1 MTRLTNLDGTEL
13 ATWLTRVTQTIDRSL
28 RDPVRTETTAK
39 LRDGSNTR
47 AGLPVLTQLALLDDC
62 LRVAQLALE
71 AVGTSDAET
80 LARVAELVRVAAEK
94 YFAALPRYE
103 AFGDGAPTL
112 EDVEAFL
119 HAHRG
124 DDGPFGFEHEDVW
137 RGLYLVRLVEQHT
150 RNASPLRDHERM
162 LARIMDAVF
171 GGRASDRERAARR
184 RLRALFEPTATG
196 GVDPRIAAFCRD
208 DGPEVFSSVA
218 HGSQLFERDPFD
230 VESIHAEAR
239 EVFHRQIVRATTPE
253 QHWHGHGRTL
263 LILGESGSGKT
274 HLLRALRTQT
284 HAQRVGYV
292 GYLQMTSEVGEYS
305 RYVLRNLIDSL
316 ERPYDAPTL
325 SESGL
330 MYLSDGLAEGR
341 VPIPPEELEQL
352 RTAELTSDE
361 LDAVVGGIIDRVV
374 RTEGLE
380 RLEVDILHALLLLQR
395 RDPAIQRRVVRF
407 LRCEPL
413 TAYDRKLL
421 GGLSARE
428 QPEDP
433 LRTIQQLASVM
444 YELHM
449 AALVLLVDQIEET
462 IPDGLTVT
470 RLQQA
475 FDSLRAIADATPS
488 AVVVISCLEDVYDTV
503 RPRLSRSLVDRLER
517 DPTPVRLASQR
528 YPDEIEQ
535 MLVRR
540 LEYLYTSLDVAWR
553 DDEPLFP
560 FTQDQIDAVG
570 HFRARDCLAKFRE
583 YHAACIAARRLV
595 PPVVDPS
602 AAVMVPVAPAWAM
615 TTPGVTPPQLR
626 PPASFPELERA
637 WNDAVAATAALPDD
651 DAALLAFVELAIR
664 DAATETGVQLTT
676 RRTGS
681 GSTHQLHVEGP
692 TLGHRVIAMTNRP
705 PQGGHLGKQLE
716 ALRKLA
722 ATGVIPIALRN
733 SDFQFKAKSAIS
745 QRVGEL
751 IAAGGRTVVLEE
763 RELRTVRAARDLA
776 DANLADFA
784 EWRRIKRPIAQL
796 SFVRQILDLDRVSP
810 TPRAPAP
817 AAEPAI
823 VIVDKP
829 VPASGPTQPSG
840 PVATADFDPTQIRV
854 GVTTTLRAEPQYLSL
869 DQIKTHVAFLG
880 GTGSGKT
887 TAALNVIEQLLER
900 GVSALLLDRK
910 GDLARYAS
918 DAWWRDPAHPEHARK
933 AQLRSRIDVALYT
946 PGNNAG
952 RPLRLPLVPPLVD
965 ANAQERDQLAK
976 FAASGL
982 AAMMGY
988 GSGSTHQHKQSV
1000 LQCAIQLHADERD
1013 VTLDVLLDTI
1023 NRPDPDLLAT
1033 VGSLQRYFAGLSED
1047 LQSLRIQRGS
1057 LLTGDGETL
1066 DIGALLPP
1074 AGDRPRLTIIN
1085 TSGLTEIPVLQFW
1098 VSRLLI
1104 ELARLAR
1111 KRPTKELQA
1120 VAFFDEADAYVPAVG
1135 TPPTKEPMFDLLRR
1149 ARSGGLGILL
1159 ATQNP
1164 GDFDYKARDNIGTWL
1179 VGKVAQD
1186 RAIEKMRNLLGA
1198 YPQVASRLATQ
1209 PTGHFF
1215 QLTAGRAVEIKSDRS
1230 LMQTEQLSEAELVDV
1245 ARGAAR
1251 PRR

>member
-1 MTRLTNLDGTEL
+1 MTQLTNLDAAEL
-13 ATWLTRVTQTIDRSL
+13 TTWLTRVTQTIDRSL
-28 RDPVRTETTAK
+28 RDPARTEATAA
-39 LRDGSNTR
+39 LREGLKTR

-62 LRVAQLALE
+62 LRVAHLAIE
-71 AVGTSDAET
+71 ADGLAEEDE
-80 LARVAELVRVAAEK
+80 LARVTELVRVAAEK
-94 YFAALPRYE
+94 YFAALPQYE
-103 AFGDGAPTL
+103 AFGDGAGNP

-119 HAHRG
+119 RAHRA
-124 DDGPFGFEHEDVW
+124 DEGPFGFLHEQPW
-137 RGLYLVRLVEQHT
+137 RGLHLARLVEQHT

-171 GGRASDRERAARR
+171 GGRATDVERSARR
-184 RLRALFEPTATG
+184 RLRELFEPKASG
-196 GVDPRIAAFCRD
+196 GTDPRVTAFCRD

-218 HGSQLFERDPFD
+218 HGSQIFERDPFD

-239 EVFHRQIVRATTPE
+239 ELFHRQIERATTPE
-253 QHWHGHGRTL
+253 QHSRGHGRTL
-263 LILGESGSGKT
+263 LVLGESGCGKT

-284 HAQRVGYV
+284 HAQRLGYV
-292 GYLQMTSEVGEYS
+292 GYLQMASEVGDYS

-316 ERPYDAPTL
+316 ERPYDPPAL

-341 VPIPPEELEQL
+341 VPIPATELEQL

-361 LDAVVGGIIDRVV
+361 LDAVVGGIIDRIV

-407 LRCEPL
+407 LRCEAL

-421 GGLSARE
+421 GGLSARQ

-449 AALVLLVDQIEET
+449 AALVLVVDQIEET
-462 IPDGLTVT
+462 IPDGHTVT

-488 AVVVISCLEDVYDTV
+488 AVIVISCLEDVYDTV

-517 DPTPVRLASQR
+517 DPTPVRLTSQR
-528 YPDEIEQ
+528 HPDEIEQ

-540 LEYLYTSLDVAWR
+540 LEFLFASFDIAWR

-560 FTQDQIDAVG
+560 FTAEQLEAVS

-583 YHAACIAARRLV
+583 YHAACIAAGRLV
-595 PPVVDPS
+595 PPVADPT
-602 AAVMVPVAPAWAM
+602 AAVMVPVAPAWAL
-615 TTPGVTPPQLR
+615 TTPGVTSPELR
-626 PPASFPELERA
+626 PPANFAELERA
-637 WNDAVAATAALPDD
+637 WNDAIASSAALPDD
-651 DAALLAFVELAIR
+651 DDALLAFVEQAIR
-664 DAATETGVQLTT
+664 DAAGEAELSLIT

-681 GSTHQLHVEGP
+681 GSTHQLHIEGP
-692 TLGHRVIAMTNRP
+692 TIGHRVVAMTNRP

-716 ALRKLA
+716 TLRKVVN
-722 ATGVIPIALRN
+722 TGAIPIALRN

-763 RELRTVRAARDLA
+763 RELRTIRAARDLV
-776 DANLADFA
+776 DANPPNFA
-784 EWRRIKRPIAQL
+784 EWRRIKRPITRL
-796 SFVRQILDLDRVSP
+796 SFVRQILDLDRTPMPLPAVEISEPHPVSASALKAVP
-810 TPRAPAP
+810 QPAR
-817 AAEPAI
+817 
-823 VIVDKP
+823 
-829 VPASGPTQPSG
+829 TPSG
-840 PVATADFDPTQIRV
+840 PVAAIDPAQIKI
-854 GVTTTLRAEPQYLSL
+854 GVTTTMRAEPQYLTL

-910 GDLARYAS
+910 GDLSRYAT
-918 DAWWRDPAHPEHARK
+918 DAWWRDAEHPDRARK
-933 AQLRSRIDVALYT
+933 AQLRSRIDIGLFT
-946 PGNNAG
+946 PGNSAG

-988 GSGSTHQHKQSV
+988 GTSSTHQHKQSV
-1000 LQCAIQLHADERD
+1000 LQCAIQLQAEERE
-1013 VTLDVLLDTI
+1013 VGLDLLLDTI

-1033 VGSLQRYFAGLSED
+1033 VGSLQRFFAGLSED

-1057 LLTGDGETL
+1057 LLIGDGEAL
-1066 DIGALLPP
+1066 DVGALLPAP
-1074 AGDRPRLTIIN
+1074 GAKPRLTIIN
-1085 TSGLTEIPVLQFW
+1085 TSALTEIPVLQFW

-1135 TPPTKEPMFDLLRR
+1135 SPPTKEPMFDLLRR
-1149 ARSGGLGILL
+1149 ARSGGLGVLL

-1186 RAIEKMRNLLGA
+1186 RAIEKMRNLLGS

-1215 QLTAGRAVEIKSDRS
+1215 VLANGRAAEIKCDRS
-1230 LMQTEQLSEAELVDV
+1230 LMQTEQLSDADV
-1245 ARGAAR
+1245 IEVAK
-1251 PRR
+1251 RRS

>member
-1 MTRLTNLDGTEL
+1 
-13 ATWLTRVTQTIDRSL
+13 
-28 RDPVRTETTAK
+28 
-39 LRDGSNTR
+39 
-47 AGLPVLTQLALLDDC
+47 
-62 LRVAQLALE
+62 
-71 AVGTSDAET
+71 
-80 LARVAELVRVAAEK
+80 
-94 YFAALPRYE
+94 
-103 AFGDGAPTL
+103 
-112 EDVEAFL
+112 
-119 HAHRG
+119 
-124 DDGPFGFEHEDVW
+124 
-137 RGLYLVRLVEQHT
+137 
-150 RNASPLRDHERM
+150 
-162 LARIMDAVF
+162 
-171 GGRASDRERAARR
+171 
-184 RLRALFEPTATG
+184 
-196 GVDPRIAAFCRD
+196 
-208 DGPEVFSSVA
+208 
-218 HGSQLFERDPFD
+218 
-230 VESIHAEAR
+230 
-239 EVFHRQIVRATTPE
+239 
-253 QHWHGHGRTL
+253 
-263 LILGESGSGKT
+263 
-274 HLLRALRTQT
+274 LLRALRTQT
-284 HAQRVGYV
+284 HAQRLGYV
-292 GYLQMTSEVGEYS
+292 GYLQMTSEVGDYS

-316 ERPYDAPTL
+316 ERPYDAPAL

-341 VPIPPEELEQL
+341 VPIPATALEQL
-352 RTAELTSDE
+352 RTAELTSAE
-361 LDAVVGGIIDRVV
+361 LDTVIGGMIDRIV

-407 LRCEPL
+407 LRCEAL
-413 TAYDRKLL
+413 TGYDRTLL
-421 GGLSARE
+421 GGLAARE
-428 QPEDP
+428 QPDDP
-433 LRTIQQLASVM
+433 LRTIQQLAAVM

-449 AALVLLVDQIEET
+449 AALVLVVDQIEEA

-475 FDSLRAIADATPS
+475 FDSLRAITDATPS

-517 DPTPVRLASQR
+517 DPTPVRLTSQR

-540 LEYLYTSLDVAWR
+540 LEFLFTSFDVAWR

-560 FTQDQIDAVG
+560 FTQEQIDAVS
-570 HFRARDCLAKFRE
+570 HFRARDCLAKFRD
-583 YHAACIAARRLV
+583 YHAACIAARKLV
-595 PPVVDPS
+595 PPVGNLS
-602 AAVMVPVAPAWAM
+602 AAVMVPIAPAWAA
-615 TTPGVTPPQLR
+615 TKPGVTPPELR

-637 WNDAVAATAALPDD
+637 WNDAISASTALPDD
-651 DAALLAFVELAIR
+651 DGALLAFIEQAIR
-664 DAATETGVQLTT
+664 DAAGEAELSLIT
-676 RRTGS
+676 RRTS
-681 GSTHQLHVEGP
+681 SSSTHQLHVEGP
-692 TLGHRVIAMTNRP
+692 TIGHRVIAMTNRP
-705 PQGGHLGKQLE
+705 PQGGHLGKQLD
-716 ALRKLA
+716 ALRTLA
-722 ATGVIPIALRN
+722 QSGVIPIALRN

-763 RELRTVRAARDLA
+763 RELRTIRAARDLA
-776 DANLADFA
+776 DANTPDFA
-784 EWRRIKRPIAQL
+784 EWRRLKRPITQL
-796 SFVRQILDLDRVSP
+796 SFIRQILDLDRMPTTSSGAPVAAPAIVVDKPISQPSP
-810 TPRAPAP
+810 TPHSSGSV
-817 AAEPAI
+817 AA
-823 VIVDKP
+823 
-829 VPASGPTQPSG
+829 
-840 PVATADFDPTQIRV
+840 FDPAQLKI
-854 GVTTTLRAEPQYLSL
+854 GVTTTMRAEPQYLTFE
-869 DQIKTHVAFLG
+869 QIKTHVTFLG

-918 DAWWRDPAHPEHARK
+918 DAWWRAPDHPEHARK

-946 PGNNAG
+946 PGNSAG
-952 RPLRLPLVPPLVD
+952 RPLRLPLVPPLVG

-1000 LQCAIQLHADERD
+1000 LQCAIQLHAQERD
-1013 VTLDVLLDTI
+1013 VSLDLLLDTI
-1023 NRPDPDLLAT
+1023 NRPDPGLLAT
-1033 VGSLQRYFAGLSED
+1033 VGALQRYFAGLSED

-1057 LLTGDGETL
+1057 LLTGEGETL

-1074 AGDRPRLTIIN
+1074 AGEKPCLTIIN
-1085 TSGLTEIPVLQFW
+1085 TSALTEIPVLQFW

-1104 ELARLAR
+1104 ELARFAR
-1111 KRPTKELQA
+1111 KRPTKDLQA

-1135 TPPTKEPMFDLLRR
+1135 APPTKEPMFDLLRR

-1215 QLTAGRAVEIKSDRS
+1215 VLTTGRAAEVKCDRS
-1230 LMQTEQLSEAELVDV
+1230 LMQTEQMSEAELHDL
-1245 ARGAAR
+1245 ARSS
-1251 PRR
+1251 